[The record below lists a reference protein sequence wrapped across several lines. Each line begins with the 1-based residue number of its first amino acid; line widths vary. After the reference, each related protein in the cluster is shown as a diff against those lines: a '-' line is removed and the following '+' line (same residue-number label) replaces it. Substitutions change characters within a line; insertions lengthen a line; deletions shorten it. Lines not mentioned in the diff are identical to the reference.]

1 MTAVVVGLAL
11 FSAGDPGREEAL
23 SQDPAL
29 RSGTLVYVS
38 DAGGGA
44 DGQRLW
50 KIDLGSGVLTP
61 GPRVPHVIEL
71 QRARLAGLG
80 WVGLTAGRDGS
91 KTAYV
96 LSGTA
101 PADRARIL
109 GSGDLVA
116 WGPRGHSVVIARS
129 GPLGGDCRREVTI
142 DVIDVESGTSEREFE
157 QRHLCGDLLSVGR
170 AGVVTYFAR
179 ISNDRLGIFYAGIGV
194 AHPVLDDHTLIA
206 VSSAGDLLVTA
217 AERPTSSELDRIRSS
232 VGAAPLVAPVGST
245 VLYWRGLGGPV
256 LLTGEGDVVVIDL
269 VLAWSPDAL
278 RAVVAGRLGEREGI
292 LEIRV
297 GPGNERRAPAF
308 LIGATSGT
316 GATYATDGT
325 AYIAANGRLFAY
337 SAGRLMLIA
346 LPDGAPPPA
355 GPLVWLP

>member
-1 MTAVVVGLAL
+1 MVATRAPLA
-11 FSAGDPGREEAL
+11 DDCHREVA
-23 SQDPAL
+23 
-29 RSGTLVYVS
+29 
-38 DAGGGA
+38 
-44 DGQRLW
+44 
-50 KIDLGSGVLTP
+50 IDLI
-61 GPRVPHVIEL
+61 RVE
-71 QRARLAGLG
+71 
-80 WVGLTAGRDGS
+80 T
-91 KTAYV
+91 
-96 LSGTA
+96 
-101 PADRARIL
+101 
-109 GSGDLVA
+109 GDA
-116 WGPRGHSVVIARS
+116 
-129 GPLGGDCRREVTI
+129 
-142 DVIDVESGTSEREFE
+142 ERVFS
-157 QRHLCGDLLSVGR
+157 QRHLCGGLLSVGH
-170 AGVVTYFAR
+170 AGVATYFAR
-179 ISNDRLGIFYAGIGV
+179 ISNDRLGICYAGIGV

-217 AERPTSSELDRIRSS
+217 AERPTSSELDRVRSS
-232 VGAAPLVAPVGST
+232 VGTAPLVAPVGST

-325 AYIAANGRLFAY
+325 AYIAANGRLFVY
-337 SAGRLMLIA
+337 SAGRLMPIA
-346 LPDGAPPPA
+346 LPEGAPPRA